1 MSELIKAIAV
11 TAELMGTDWSESAA
25 RVVAE
30 ELAQYPLESVK
41 VSLSRCRK
49 ELKSK
54 LSLMDILDRIPGG
67 HPGPEEA
74 WATIAKAMKN
84 ETLSLIWTDEM
95 REAYGVA
102 NGVSDDPVQARMAF
116 KETYSKAV
124 AEARATR
131 KPLNWTLSKGTDKA
145 MLELVL
151 TEGVKAG
158 KLTAAYAKR
167 QLPYLDLSE
176 GEAVRVIQSV
186 SPRLLSERIGG

>member
-11 TAELMGTDWSESAA
+11 TAELMGTDWSENAA

-54 LSLMDILDRIPGG
+54 LSLMDILDRLPGG

-74 WATIAKAMKN
+74 WATIAKAMSD
-84 ETLSLIWTDEM
+84 ESRTLIWSDEM

-116 KETYSKAV
+116 KETYSRSV
-124 AEARATR
+124 SEARSAGR
-131 KPLNWTLSKGTDKA
+131 LPNWSVSQGTDKA
-145 MLELVL
+145 DRERAIL
-151 TEGVKAG
+151 EGVKQGRLSAPYAQRLLPHPDDPQ
-158 KLTAAYAKR
+158 LTA
-167 QLPYLDLSE
+167 QLAALC
-176 GEAVRVIQSV
+176 
-186 SPRLLSERIGG
+186 PRLLS

>member
-1 MSELIKAIAV
+1 MTIDQALTLAFQFVNQPMADLAIKEMADDLAGYPHEAV
-11 TAELMGTDWSESAA
+11 LSA
-25 RVVAE
+25 
-30 ELAQYPLESVK
+30 LK
-41 VSLSRCRK
+41 RCRS
-49 ELKSK
+49 ELKSIRYG
-54 LSLMDILDRIPGG
+54 DILDRIPGG

-84 ETLSLIWTDEM
+84 EALSLIWTDEM

-131 KPLNWTLSKGTDKA
+131 KPLNWTLSKGTDKVL
-145 MLELVL
+145 LELVI

-158 KLTAAYAKR
+158 KLTAAYANR
-167 QLPYLDLSE
+167 QLPHLDLSE

-186 SPRLLSERIGG
+186 SPRLLSDTKGIGG

>member
-1 MSELIKAIAV
+1 MTLTEYVKGTYAMIGQEISDLQLAMTVEKLGGYPEDAVRKA
-11 TAELMGTDWSESAA
+11 
-25 RVVAE
+25 
-30 ELAQYPLESVK
+30 
-41 VSLSRCRK
+41 LSRAQDECKRITYT
-49 ELKSK
+49 
-54 LSLMDILDRIPGG
+54 DILDRIPGG

-84 ETLSLIWTDEM
+84 EALSLIWSDEM

-131 KPLNWTLSKGTDKA
+131 KPLTWTLSKGTDKA

-186 SPRLLSERIGG
+186 SPRLLGERIGG